1 MPSCDIVASFSWLF
15 PFAYTYI
22 VSYWYIKYHRQVVI
36 QAIST
41 LFPAANMIFSM
52 KPPSDCCSHRDHV
65 SLCFTPPTQVWDKNV
80 SIYWIHLGDD
90 LDDDQKG
97 CWWSGVE
104 MDRSHWWQGMDRR
117 DCQTRTANDVPNVP
131 VNLALSSN

>member
-1 MPSCDIVASFSWLF
+1 MDGPLDVL
-15 PFAYTYI
+15 
-22 VSYWYIKYHRQVVI
+22 VERGEV
-36 QAIST
+36 
-41 LFPAANMIFSM
+41 
-52 KPPSDCCSHRDHV
+52 DHE
-65 SLCFTPPTQVWDKNV
+65 SQF
-80 SIYWIHLGDD
+80 LGFIGND